1 MKATSSASKVD
12 TRTKESNDDTKINVT
27 SEKKKQRKDV
37 NMVYELSQS
46 KDKDDF
52 EVYTSDHQK
61 KKKNQ

>member
-1 MKATSSASKVD
+1 MD